1 MNKAQGGLIR
11 MHAHRD
17 AGQRLAQ
24 HTRARLRRERWLRW
38 HVFLIALLM
47 LAALWLGG
55 TLLRLAGIES
65 LAGRYALLLPLA
77 YLLYL
82 GLLRLWAGYLLSRQ
96 EAGPDG
102 LDLAGE
108 LPAPRGG
115 GGGGGGGGGSG
126 AGPRFES
133 GGGGDFAGG
142 GASGDFSAS
151 AGESLGSSAIETG
164 AEALGALDEGALVVV
179 PLALVVGLLALLGA
193 LLGAG
198 VFMLFGV
205 EVLLAVAV
213 EVALAALAGSLAW
226 RRYRQHQGGWL
237 GTALRHTWR
246 GALGMLLLGVALGA
260 AIDRWMPAAQSLP
273 EAVKMLGGQR

>member
-1 MNKAQGGLIR
+1 
-11 MHAHRD
+11 MHARADRPTEQQLAHR
-17 AGQRLAQ
+17 
-24 HTRARLRRERWLRW
+24 TRQRLRRERWLRW
-38 HVFLIALLM
+38 HVCLIALLM

-55 TLLRLAGIES
+55 ALLRGAGIES

-115 GGGGGGGGGSG
+115 GP
-126 AGPRFES
+126 GPRFES

-151 AGESLGSSAIETG
+151 AGESIGSRVVETG

-179 PLALVVGLLALLGA
+179 PLALVVGLVAALGA
-193 LLGAG
+193 LLGAA

-213 EVALAALAGSLAW
+213 EVALAALAGGLAW
-226 RRYRQHQGGWL
+226 RRYRQSEGGWL

-260 AIDRWMPAAQSLP
+260 AIDRWMPAAESLP
-273 EAVKMLGGQR
+273 QAVRMLGQRR